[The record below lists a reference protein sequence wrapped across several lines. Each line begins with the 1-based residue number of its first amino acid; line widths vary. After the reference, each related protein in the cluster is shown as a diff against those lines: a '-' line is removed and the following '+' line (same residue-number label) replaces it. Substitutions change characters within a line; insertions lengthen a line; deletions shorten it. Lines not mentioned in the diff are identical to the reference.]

1 MYANNGNFVY
11 PRHFLPE
18 DIMYPW
24 SLAMGQILPLH
35 KVPQGCKVPR
45 GRYDPN
51 FLFWCGFFIR
61 YYGYYYMA
69 IILYSITINMI
80 I

>member
-1 MYANNGNFVY
+1 
-11 PRHFLPE
+11 
-18 DIMYPW
+18 MYPW
-24 SLAMGQILPLH
+24 PLAMGQILPLH
-35 KVPQGCKVPR
+35 KVPQGYKVPR

-80 I
+80 ILCFPVIVICGMQYHYS